1 MHMQNE
7 TQEKYG
13 GLNGKKS
20 QKEGAVNLVVK

>member
-1 MHMQNE
+1 MQNE